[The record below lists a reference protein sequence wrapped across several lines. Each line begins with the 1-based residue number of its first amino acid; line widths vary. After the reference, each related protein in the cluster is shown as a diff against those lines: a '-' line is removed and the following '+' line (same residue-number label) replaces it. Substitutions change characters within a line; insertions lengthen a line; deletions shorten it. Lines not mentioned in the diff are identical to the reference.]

1 MRLRAE
7 YLLFADVPLVSQCGA
22 SGRQGAVCGNHGAGH
37 EAVRHMRGGVCSPF
51 QPCEILRSLRPAG
64 TQAAEE
70 RKRPQ
75 EALPF
80 GRLEAEKARFY
91 GLCGQ
96 YSSEGG
102 MILRL
107 PPQTGF

>member
-7 YLLFADVPLVSQCGA
+7 HFLFADVPVVSQRGV
-22 SGRQGAVCGNHGAGH
+22 SGGQGAVCGGYGAGR
-37 EAVRHMRGGVCSPF
+37 EAVRRLRGGVCSPF
-51 QPCEILRSLRPAG
+51 QPGEILRSLRPEG

-70 RKRPQ
+70 RERPQ
-75 EALPF
+75 KALPS

-91 GLCGQ
+91 GLCGPC
-96 YSSEGG
+96 SGAGG
-102 MILRL
+102 IILRL